1 MTTRPTRPFASSR
14 SGATKATP
22 YVVASTF
29 GAVAVLWAAVLMAAD
44 VRITPVVA
52 EDRLYANFAVSAA
65 FTDGVR
71 TAVQSG
77 LPVTLTYVA
86 EVRRASALWFD
97 HTVAATTVASSVK
110 FDTLTGAYQVSK
122 LRDAKVHWAQQTQ
135 KEEEMRLWV
144 TEFERVPLTE
154 ASRLNATSEYYV
166 RVRARDSLPRGF
178 SLWPWGRSEMSGR
191 VELPVSRQSVPSQR

>member
-1 MTTRPTRPFASSR
+1 MNRDSAIR
-14 SGATKATP
+14 
-22 YVVASTF
+22 VVSAF
-29 GAVAVLWAAVLMAAD
+29 GVVVVVWAAVLMAAD

-52 EDRLYANFAVSAA
+52 EDQVYANFAAAAA
-65 FTDGVR
+65 FSGDVR

-97 HTVAATTVASSVK
+97 QTVAATTVASSVK

-122 LRDAKVHWAQQTQ
+122 LREGTVQWAQQTQ
-135 KEEEMRLWV
+135 KEDEMRLWV
-144 TEFERVPLTE
+144 TEFERVPLTT
-154 ASRLNATSEYYV
+154 ASRLNTSSEYYV

-178 SLWPWGRSEMSGR
+178 SLWPFGRGEMSGR
-191 VELPVSRQSVPSQR
+191 VELPVKR

>member
-1 MTTRPTRPFASSR
+1 MLKKFSAL
-14 SGATKATP
+14 
-22 YVVASTF
+22 
-29 GAVAVLWAAVLMAAD
+29 GAVVVLWTAMLMAAD

-52 EDRLYANFAVSAA
+52 EDRVYANFAVSGA
-65 FTDGVR
+65 FSENVR
-71 TAVQSG
+71 TAVKGG

-86 EVRRASALWFD
+86 EVRRASSLWFD

-110 FDTLTGAYQVSK
+110 LDTLTGAYQVSK

-135 KEEEMRLWV
+135 KEDEMRLWV

-178 SLWPWGRSEMSGR
+178 SLWPWGRTEMSGR
-191 VELPVSRQSVPSQR
+191 VELPVIR

>member
-1 MTTRPTRPFASSR
+1 MKNAPVFRVLSAFTVMV
-14 SGATKATP
+14 G
-22 YVVASTF
+22 
-29 GAVAVLWAAVLMAAD
+29 LWAAVLMAAD

-52 EDRLYANFAVSAA
+52 EDHVYANFAAGAVFSG
-65 FTDGVR
+65 DVR

-97 HTVAATTVASSVK
+97 QTVAATTVASSVR

-122 LRDAKVHWAQQTQ
+122 LREEKVQWAQQTQ
-135 KEEEMRLWV
+135 KEDEMRLWL

-154 ASRLNATSEYYV
+154 ASRLDAKAEYYV

-178 SLWPWGRSEMSGR
+178 SLWPWGRGEMSGR
-191 VELPVSRQSVPSQR
+191 VELPVSR

>member
-1 MTTRPTRPFASSR
+1 MS
-14 SGATKATP
+14 KVTP
-22 YVVASTF
+22 SVVASI
-29 GAVAVLWAAVLMAAD
+29 VVLSATVLLAAD

-52 EDRLYANFAVSAA
+52 EDRVYANFAVAAA
-65 FTDGVR
+65 FSDDVR
-71 TAVQSG
+71 TAVKSG

-122 LRDAKVHWAQQTQ
+122 LRDGSVHWAQQTQ

-144 TEFERVPLTE
+144 TEFERVPLTA
-154 ASRLNATSEYYV
+154 ASRLEAAGEYYV

-178 SLWPWGRSEMSGR
+178 SLWPWGRTEMTGR
-191 VELPVSRQSVPSQR
+191 VELPVSRQSVPSQK

>member
-1 MTTRPTRPFASSR
+1 MLKKFSAL
-14 SGATKATP
+14 GAAL
-22 YVVASTF
+22 
-29 GAVAVLWAAVLMAAD
+29 VLWTAMLMAAD

-52 EDRLYANFAVSAA
+52 EDRVYANFAVSGA
-65 FTDGVR
+65 FSENVR
-71 TAVQSG
+71 TAVKGG

-86 EVRRASALWFD
+86 EVRRASSLWFD
-97 HTVAATTVASSVK
+97 QTVAATTVASSVK
-110 FDTLTGAYQVSK
+110 LDTLTGAYQVSK

-135 KEEEMRLWV
+135 KEDEMRLWV

-178 SLWPWGRSEMSGR
+178 SLWPWGRTEMTGR
-191 VELPVSRQSVPSQR
+191 VELPVIR

>member
-1 MTTRPTRPFASSR
+1 MKTGSPFRVLSAF
-14 SGATKATP
+14 AAM
-22 YVVASTF
+22 V
-29 GAVAVLWAAVLMAAD
+29 VLWAAVLLAAD

-52 EDRLYANFAVSAA
+52 EDHVYANFAASAA
-65 FTDGVR
+65 FSGDVR

-97 HTVAATTVASSVK
+97 QTVAATTVASSVK

-122 LRDAKVHWAQQTQ
+122 LREGAVQWAQQTQ
-135 KEEEMRLWV
+135 KEDEMKLWV
-144 TEFERVPLTE
+144 TEFERVPLTV
-154 ASRLNATSEYYV
+154 ASRLKASSEYYV

-178 SLWPWGRSEMSGR
+178 SLWPFGRGETSGR
-191 VELPVSRQSVPSQR
+191 VELPVVR

>member
-1 MTTRPTRPFASSR
+1 MTKRPFH
-14 SGATKATP
+14 ATP
-22 YVVASTF
+22 YAF
-29 GAVAVLWAAVLMAAD
+29 GAIVVLWAAVLMAAD

-52 EDRLYANFAVSAA
+52 EDRVYANFAASAA
-65 FTDGVR
+65 FSDDVR
-71 TAVQSG
+71 AAVKTG

-122 LRDAKVHWAQQTQ
+122 LRDGSVHWAQQTQ

-144 TEFERVPLTE
+144 TEFERVPLTD
-154 ASRLNATSEYYV
+154 ASRLDAAGEYYV

-191 VELPVSRQSVPSQR
+191 VELPVIR

>member
-1 MTTRPTRPFASSR
+1 MFKVLR
-14 SGATKATP
+14 
-22 YVVASTF
+22 VVSTF
-29 GAVAVLWAAVLMAAD
+29 GAMAVLWASVLLAAD

-52 EDRLYANFAVSAA
+52 EDRVYANFAVSGA
-65 FTDGVR
+65 FSEDVR
-71 TAVQSG
+71 TAVKSG
-77 LPVTLTYVA
+77 VPVTLTYVA
-86 EVRRASALWFD
+86 EVRRASSLWFD

-122 LRDAKVHWAQQTQ
+122 LRDTKVHWAQQTQ

-191 VELPVSRQSVPSQR
+191 VELAVSRQSVPSQR